1 LIVPFGFYGWGN
13 IGDEATLQG
22 FAHLVGVRRPRPSA
36 WIASRN
42 PAHTARVEPSFRYY
56 AAEGRDL
63 RARWAQYRSN
73 AVAFA
78 GGTPIMDGL
87 GEWPLAVVAPLVE
100 AAAQRGHRVAFV
112 GIGTESLQ
120 RAASRDLIAIRLAP
134 HVQQWTVRSV
144 HDRERLTLWGVS
156 PDRVMVAADMA
167 WLLSPATTA
176 FGRGQLDA
184 LHMRGDAPIVGV
196 NVNNE
201 AVILER
207 EPRFF
212 ETLASFLDD
221 LIETRGARV
230 LFFCS
235 EVRPDPEYDHAAAQR
250 VQAAMRHGGA
260 TTIFPN
266 RYWSPQQLKSL
277 IACCQ
282 LVLSTRY
289 HVCLF
294 SALQQVPFI
303 ALQRSDKVRD
313 LCTDIE
319 WPHGLTLGHIR
330 SATLHEHAD
339 GIARNA
345 EALRARLLK
354 AAEDRRRESQRNQVA
369 LDALGDD
376 ARPAPSEDVRRA
388 SR

>member
-22 FAHLVGVRRPRPSA
+22 FARLVGSRRPRSPA

-63 RARWAQYRSN
+63 RARWAQYRSD

-100 AAAQRGHRVAFV
+100 AAAERGRRVAFV
-112 GIGTESLQ
+112 GIGTEGLH
-120 RAASRDLIAIRLAP
+120 RTASRDLVAKRLAP
-134 HVQQWTVRSV
+134 HVEQWTVRSI
-144 HDRERLTLWGVS
+144 HDRARLTSWGVS
-156 PDRVMVAADMA
+156 PDRVTVAADMA
-167 WLLSPATTA
+167 WMLPPATTD
-176 FGRGQLDA
+176 FGRGHLGA
-184 LHMRGDAPIVGV
+184 LHVRDDASIVGV

-207 EPRFF
+207 EPQFF

-221 LIETRGARV
+221 LIEARGVHV

-235 EVRPDPEYDHAAAQR
+235 EIRPDPEYDHASAQR
-250 VQAAMRHGGA
+250 VRAAMRHGPA

-266 RYWSPQQLKSL
+266 QYWSPQQLQSL

-294 SALQQVPFI
+294 SALQQVPFV

-319 WPHGLTLGHIR
+319 WPHGLTLGNIR
-330 SATLHEHAD
+330 SAALHEHAER
-339 GIARNA
+339 IEREPAAARA
-345 EALRARLLK
+345 HLLK
-354 AAEDRRRESQRNQVA
+354 MAEDRRQDSQKNQAALDA
-369 LDALGDD
+369 LDALG
-376 ARPAPSEDVRRA
+376 S
-388 SR
+388 